1 MIREGAAK
9 WRLVN
14 ANFSLRTAKLPKRAG
29 SPDTPCQHPNKLGN
43 SISIKANTVIN
54 IITVE
59 REYGCGGAE
68 IARKTSER
76 LGWKLW
82 DELLTCEI
90 ARLSNCKQSE
100 VESREERVD
109 PLYYRLFKSIL
120 RGSFEGSLNVH
131 RLKLLDAD
139 SIQRITEHVVQK
151 AATEGNCIIV
161 GRGSQHFLRHR
172 NDTLRIFLYAPR
184 EAKIRRLITEGTSQ
198 KDAEEAVD
206 VVDSERAA
214 FVQKYFHME
223 WPNRSLY
230 HAMLNTA
237 IGVENVINEILSLK
251 KAVDT

>member
-1 MIREGAAK
+1 
-9 WRLVN
+9 
-14 ANFSLRTAKLPKRAG
+14 
-29 SPDTPCQHPNKLGN
+29 
-43 SISIKANTVIN
+43 VIN
-54 IITVE
+54 IIVIE
-59 REYGCGGAE
+59 REYGCGGGE
-68 IARKTSER
+68 IARKTAER

-120 RGSFEGSLNVH
+120 RGSFEGSLNAH

-139 SIQRITEHVVQK
+139 SILRITEHVVEN
-151 AATEGNCIIV
+151 AATEGNCVIV

-172 NDTLRIFLYAPR
+172 SDTLRIFLYAPR
-184 EAKIRRLITEGTSQ
+184 EPKIRRLISEGASE

-206 VVDSERAA
+206 VVDSDRAA
-214 FVQKYFHME
+214 FIEKYFHMQ
-223 WPNRSLY
+223 WPNRSVY

-237 IGVENVINEILSLK
+237 IGIENVIDEILSLK
-251 KAVDT
+251 KALHT

>member
-1 MIREGAAK
+1 
-9 WRLVN
+9 
-14 ANFSLRTAKLPKRAG
+14 
-29 SPDTPCQHPNKLGN
+29 
-43 SISIKANTVIN
+43 VIN
-54 IITVE
+54 IIAIE

-68 IARKTSER
+68 IARKTAER

-90 ARLSNCKQSE
+90 ARLSNCEQSE
-100 VESREERVD
+100 VKWREERVD

-139 SIQRITEHVVQK
+139 SILRITQQVIQQ
-151 AATEGNCIIV
+151 AATEGNCVIV

-184 EAKIRRLITEGTSQ
+184 EAKIRRLVAEGVNE
-198 KDAEEAVD
+198 KEAEQGVD
-206 VVDSERAA
+206 VVDGERAA
-214 FVQKYFHME
+214 FVGKYFHMQ
-223 WPNRSLY
+223 WPNRSVY

-237 IGVENVINEILSLK
+237 IGVENVIGEILSLK

>member
-1 MIREGAAK
+1 MHVSVLRAA
-9 WRLVN
+9 
-14 ANFSLRTAKLPKRAG
+14 RAVETG
-29 SPDTPCQHPNKLGN
+29 WQSECSMRVSEQAEEQHCCQGK
-43 SISIKANTVIN
+43 TVIN
-54 IITVE
+54 IITIE

-68 IARKTSER
+68 IARKTAER

-82 DELLTCEI
+82 DELLTVEI

-100 VESREERVD
+100 VKTREERVD

-139 SIQRITEHVVQK
+139 SIQRITEQVVQN
-151 AATEGNCIIV
+151 AAREGNCVIV

-184 EAKIRRLITEGTSQ
+184 KAKIRRLIAEGLSE

-206 VVDSERAA
+206 VVDNERAA
-214 FVQKYFHME
+214 FVEKYFHMQ
-223 WPNRSLY
+223 WPNRSVY
-230 HAMLNTA
+230 HALLNTA
-237 IGVENVINEILSLK
+237 MGVEKVIGEILSLK
-251 KAVDT
+251 KAVDG